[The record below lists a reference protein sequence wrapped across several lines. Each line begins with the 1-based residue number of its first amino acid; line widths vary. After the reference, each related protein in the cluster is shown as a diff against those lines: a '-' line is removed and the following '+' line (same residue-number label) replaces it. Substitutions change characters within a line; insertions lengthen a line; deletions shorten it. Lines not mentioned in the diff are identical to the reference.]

1 MNNGAWPRSKRRANF
16 KAIEHELYTYEAV
29 KREIE
34 RLQQEINDIASPPAY
49 WPNVGY
55 VTKRVVGLDGKQYE
69 ERVYGVVPTR
79 SEGRIS
85 DPTPER
91 AQTIWQY
98 KERVL
103 GSLAYREMARRVE
116 AIEYMLSLLRSSQ
129 DPDAPA
135 KLRLVEE
142 KYFKRRLTDE
152 GIAAELHIS
161 MSTFYR
167 WRREV
172 IGIVAER
179 LGWIV

>member
-29 KREIE
+29 KREME
-34 RLQQEINDIASPPAY
+34 RLEQQINEMASPPGY
-49 WPNVGY
+49 WPSVG
-55 VTKRVVGLDGKQYE
+55 VITKKVVGLDGKEAE
-69 ERVYGVVPTR
+69 EQIYGLVPGR
-79 SEGRIS
+79 SEGRVS

-91 AQTIWQY
+91 AQEVWQY
-98 KERVL
+98 REKVL
-103 GSLAYREMARRVE
+103 GSLAFREMARRVE

-152 GIAAELHIS
+152 GIWNELHIS
-161 MSTFYR
+161 MKTFYR

-172 IGIVAER
+172 IEIIAER
-179 LGWIV
+179 LGWVV

>member
-29 KREIE
+29 KREME
-34 RLQQEINDIASPPAY
+34 RLEREINDIASPPAY
-49 WPNVGY
+49 WPDVGF
-55 VTKRVVGLDGKQYE
+55 VRKQVVGLDGKPSE
-69 ERVYGVVPTR
+69 ERVYGFVPGR

-85 DPTPER
+85 DPTPEQ
-91 AQTIWQY
+91 AQAVWQY

-129 DPDAPA
+129 DPDAKA
-135 KLRLVEE
+135 KLMLVEE
-142 KYFKRRLTDE
+142 KYFKRRLTDQA
-152 GIAAELHIS
+152 IADELAVS

-172 IGIVAER
+172 IEMIAER
-179 LGWIV
+179 LGWVV

>member
-1 MNNGAWPRSKRRANF
+1 MNNGLWPRAKRRANF

-29 KREIE
+29 KREME
-34 RLQQEINDIASPPAY
+34 RLEQEINDIASPPGH
-49 WPNVGY
+49 WLSVGFI
-55 VTKRVVGLDGKQYE
+55 TKNVVGLGGKGFE
-69 ERVYGVVPTR
+69 ERVYGVVPVR
-79 SEGRIS
+79 SEGQVS

-91 AQTIWQY
+91 AQDVWQY

-103 GSLAYREMARRVE
+103 GSLAFREMARRVE

-142 KYFKRRLTDE
+142 KYFKRRLTDQA
-152 GIAAELHIS
+152 IADELSVS

-172 IGIVAER
+172 IEIVAER
-179 LGWIV
+179 LGWVV